1 MTIEQPEGGDQYQGI
16 VPLVAARLSD
26 CLEQYFERSEQLPS
40 RMMLAAT
47 PDRAAGLLLQ
57 RVALGASESAAEIAE
72 ADDAWHRLGLLAG
85 TVSAREL
92 LDTPCRELLGR
103 LFPEDDIRLFE
114 GTPVFFQCSCS
125 RERVA
130 GILQALGGDEV
141 GNCSASAAT
150 SRCAANSAIAPGASM
165 RSMSRASSRQA
176 RRGRLRREF
185 TSPCILDRMSIRPP
199 VQVSFEFFP
208 PNDESMERTLW
219 ASIERLEPL
228 APRFVSVTYGADGS
242 TRDRTH
248 RVISRVQRETR
259 LTGAPHLTCIGA
271 SRGEIKD
278 IARSYWDEG
287 IRHIVALRGDP
298 PAGSGPYAPRKDGF
312 AYAADLVAGLKD
324 VADFEISVAAYPET
338 HPEALS
344 PQQDLDNLKRKLD
357 AGAARAITQFFFD
370 TDCFLRFRDACARPR
385 HPGRDGARHPADHAP
400 PAAPEIRGTLRGLGP
415 GWLVE
420 RFEGLDD
427 DPETRKM
434 IAASVAIE
442 QVARLRREGV
452 EEFHFYTL
460 NRAELT
466 YAICHALGLRAA
478 A

>member
-1 MTIEQPEGGDQYQGI
+1 
-16 VPLVAARLSD
+16 
-26 CLEQYFERSEQLPS
+26 
-40 RMMLAAT
+40 
-47 PDRAAGLLLQ
+47 
-57 RVALGASESAAEIAE
+57 
-72 ADDAWHRLGLLAG
+72 
-85 TVSAREL
+85 
-92 LDTPCRELLGR
+92 
-103 LFPEDDIRLFE
+103 
-114 GTPVFFQCSCS
+114 
-125 RERVA
+125 
-130 GILQALGGDEV
+130 
-141 GNCSASAAT
+141 
-150 SRCAANSAIAPGASM
+150 
-165 RSMSRASSRQA
+165 
-176 RRGRLRREF
+176 
-185 TSPCILDRMSIRPP
+185 MSIRPP

-208 PNDESMERTLW
+208 PNDESMEQTLW

-248 RVISRVQRETR
+248 RVISRVLRETR

-271 SRGEIKD
+271 SRGEIQD
-278 IARSYWDEG
+278 IARRYWDEG

-298 PAGSGPYAPRKDGF
+298 PAGSGAYVPRKDGF
-312 AYAADLVAGLKD
+312 AYASDLVAGLKS

-344 PQQDLDNLKRKLD
+344 PELDLDNLKRKLD

-370 TDCFLRFRDACARPR
+370 ADCFLRFRDACARR
-385 HPGRDGARHPADHAP
+385 GIETVIVPGILPITRIPQLLKFAARCGASV
-400 PAAPEIRGTLRGLGP
+400 P

-434 IAASVAIE
+434 IAASIAIE
-442 QVARLRREGV
+442 QVARLRREAVG
-452 EEFHFYTL
+452 EFHFYTL

-478 A
+478 P